1 MSLKEKLAL
10 VQEQMGRPKL
20 KLLQEVETRWNSTFH
35 MLQRLVELREPVGA
49 ALASLQTDIPG
60 VTSDEYNNVTACLS
74 ILSPFN
80 EATVELSEEKRVS
93 GSKVIPLL
101 KMLEQMLQEEAK
113 HATIPLARELGEHL
127 IRLLREKLQN
137 LQSMSIMSLATLL
150 DPRFK
155 QIGFFSP
162 TKANDAVKRLTS
174 ECTIVIRS
182 QSSPAAASTS
192 SQDAVIE
199 RPGNYFCFGLRS
211 IWINYDSHLH
221 NLFMLLRKQT
231 LALVR
236 CHSEGDPEKPQCDC

>member
-1 MSLKEKLAL
+1 M
-10 VQEQMGRPKL
+10 
-20 KLLQEVETRWNSTFH
+20 
-35 MLQRLVELREPVGA
+35 LVELREPVGA

-60 VTSDEYNNVTACLS
+60 LTSDEYNNVTACLS

-162 TKANDAVKRLTS
+162 TKAKRLTS

-182 QSSPAAASTS
+182 QSSPAAASASTS

-199 RPGNYFCFGLRS
+199 RPGNYFWFGLRS

-221 NLFMLLRKQT
+221 DLFMLLRKQT
-231 LALVR
+231 LALFR